1 MTLAVQTILDE
12 LTQLHR
18 ERPNEASAATMTI
31 VVFFEDETIGALARE
46 RIHVLASKH
55 PSRVIVLDATAAE
68 TVRRVEERDWIEL
81 GVKSADAEVV
91 RSAVAALRLPEA
103 PVILLWIAPGIGDDD
118 RFCQLSPEARTI
130 VYNSSLVHEGGES
143 LDELAAYSQ
152 RHPELALADI
162 AYLRLAPWQESV
174 AIFFDGR
181 VEELPDMRRV
191 EIACGSDPEGFYLLG
206 WLASRLRWRPGD
218 GDTLIDEAGN
228 RIEFAISREGEPR
241 RIRRV
246 ALTTKHATFVAE
258 VDRRGETISLSVTG
272 HGEQPRYRAVN
283 NPGIA
288 ALVERAILGAQ
299 RSRLPRSTG
308 RSGRNPCASK
318 PASMSERGDLQVCAD
333 SADLAQAL
341 ADLIVTSANTAV
353 VERGAFHIALSG
365 GTTPKAA
372 YELLAGNVLRAAVPW
387 EKVSIYFGD
396 ERCVPPDDE
405 RSNYRMASR
414 AFLDAVP
421 IPRSNIHRIRGEI
434 DPGLAANEYASAL
447 RADFGSTPQF
457 DLILL
462 GLGEDGHTASLFPG
476 SDPDLD
482 DGALVR
488 AVYAQEQDMWRVT
501 ITPAV
506 INGARRVAFAVE
518 GTAKAPVL
526 AAVYEGPRDPITYP
540 AQIVEPASGGL
551 TWLVDEAAA
560 SMLHL

>member
-1 MTLAVQTILDE
+1 VTLAVQTILDE

-18 ERPNEASAATMTI
+18 ERGNEASAATMTI
-31 VVFFEDETIGALARE
+31 VVFFEDATIGALARE

-68 TVRRVEERDWIEL
+68 SARRVEERDWIEL

-181 VEELPDMRRV
+181 VEELVEVRRV

-206 WLASRLRWRPGD
+206 WLASRLRWGPGD

-246 ALTTKHATFVAE
+246 ALTTRHATFVAE
-258 VDRRGETISLSVTG
+258 VDRRGETISLSVSG

-288 ALVERAILGAQ
+288 ALVERAIL
-299 RSRLPRSTG
+299 
-308 RSGRNPCASK
+308 SGHNDRVFR
-318 PASMSERGDLQVCAD
+318 E
-333 SADLAQAL
+333 AL
-341 ADLIVTSANTAV
+341 A
-353 VERGAFHIALSG
+353 
-365 GTTPKAA
+365 AA
-372 YELLAGNVLRAAVPW
+372 
-387 EKVSIYFGD
+387 
-396 ERCVPPDDE
+396 
-405 RSNYRMASR
+405 
-414 AFLDAVP
+414 
-421 IPRSNIHRIRGEI
+421 GEI
-434 DPGLAANEYASAL
+434 L
-447 RADFGSTPQF
+447 
-457 DLILL
+457 
-462 GLGEDGHTASLFPG
+462 
-476 SDPDLD
+476 
-482 DGALVR
+482 
-488 AVYAQEQDMWRVT
+488 
-501 ITPAV
+501 
-506 INGARRVAFAVE
+506 ARRSPQA
-518 GTAKAPVL
+518 
-526 AAVYEGPRDPITYP
+526 
-540 AQIVEPASGGL
+540 
-551 TWLVDEAAA
+551 
-560 SMLHL
+560 

>member
-1 MTLAVQTILDE
+1 M
-12 LTQLHR
+12 
-18 ERPNEASAATMTI
+18 
-31 VVFFEDETIGALARE
+31 
-46 RIHVLASKH
+46 LASKH

-91 RSAVAALRLPEA
+91 RSAVAALRLPDA

-143 LDELAAYSQ
+143 LDELVAYSQ

-272 HGEQPRYRAVN
+272 HGEQPRYRADQQ
-283 NPGIA
+283 PGN
-288 ALVERAILGAQ
+288 RGPGRTRNSLGAQ
-299 RSRLPRSTG
+299 RSRLPRSAG

-341 ADLIVTSANTAV
+341 ADLIVTSASTAV
-353 VERGAFHIALSG
+353 AERGAFHVALSG

-387 EKVSIYFGD
+387 EEVFIYFGD

-405 RSNYRMASR
+405 HSNYRMASR

-421 IPRSNIHRIRGEI
+421 IPRRQHPPDSGRDR
-434 DPGLAANEYASAL
+434 
-447 RADFGSTPQF
+447 
-457 DLILL
+457 
-462 GLGEDGHTASLFPG
+462 PG
-476 SDPDLD
+476 S
-482 DGALVR
+482 GRQRVR
-488 AVYAQEQDMWRVT
+488 LRPSRRFRKHAAVRPRSCSDWARTDTRPRSSRDRLPISTTARSCAPCTRKRKMMWRVT
-501 ITPAV
+501 ITPNV
-506 INGARRVAFAVE
+506 INDARSVAFAVE
-518 GTAKAPVL
+518 GRRKPPVL
-526 AAVYEGPRDPITYP
+526 AAVYEGPRDPINYP